1 MHRHRKRSTLLLTIY
16 KLYEQQ
22 QYMYQNKVHSVENRI
37 VSILQ
42 PWIRPIVRGKTKSPV
57 EFGAKFDLSI
67 DDSGL
72 GRIEK
77 ISYDAY
83 NESTVLKEAAERFR
97 ERTGHY
103 PERILVDQIYRTRE
117 NRKYCKMHGIRLS
130 GPKLGRPSL
139 EKQPAKEK
147 KQEYQD
153 NTDRIEVERAFSLS
167 KRCYGMGLIRTKL
180 YDTTLTSI
188 TLSVFV
194 TNLFKIQS
202 RILLHFMAIGTINTS
217 IC

>member
-1 MHRHRKRSTLLLTIY
+1 MKTVPAISRGGFHFLRQFIVFTDMKIVYKRNLKKFGTI
-16 KLYEQQ
+16 
-22 QYMYQNKVHSVENRI
+22 
-37 VSILQ
+37 
-42 PWIRPIVRGKTKSPV
+42 
-57 EFGAKFDLSI
+57 
-67 DDSGL
+67 
-72 GRIEK
+72 
-77 ISYDAY
+77 DAY
-83 NESTVLKEAAERFR
+83 NENTVLKEAAERFR

-103 PERILVDQIYRTRE
+103 PERILADQIYRTRE

-139 EKQPAKEK
+139 EKQSVKEK

-167 KRCYGMGLIRTKL
+167 KRCYGMGLIKTKL

-188 TLSVFV
+188 ALSVFV

-202 RILLHFMAIGTINTS
+202 RILFTLLWLLELLTHQSADFEPETV
-217 IC
+217 